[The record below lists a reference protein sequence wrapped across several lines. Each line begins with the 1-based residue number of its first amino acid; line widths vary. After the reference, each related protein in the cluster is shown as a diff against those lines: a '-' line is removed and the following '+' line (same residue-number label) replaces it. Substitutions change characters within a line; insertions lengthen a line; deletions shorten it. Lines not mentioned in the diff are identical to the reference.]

1 MASVLQRL
9 ATKKEVDSAI
19 KSTVD
24 KVLVLRFGRET
35 DGVCMQLDNIV
46 SAIPQLPNMLGKYEY
61 EIV

>member
-9 ATKKEVDSAI
+9 LTKKEVDSAI

-24 KVLVLRFGRET
+24 KVLVLRFGRES

-46 SAIPQLPNMLGKYEY
+46 SAVPPT
-61 EIV
+61 

>member
-1 MASVLQRL
+1 MAAVLQRL
-9 ATKKEVDSAI
+9 VTKKEVDSAI

-24 KVLVLRFGRET
+24 KVLVLRFGKET

-46 SAIPQLPNMLGKYEY
+46 SVILTIWEIFTY